1 MRRVDHNFE
10 IRASNFTR
18 MSTDLWMAYSESERV
33 PQISIDLIFLNYCVV
48 ITRLTIELYDRRVL
62 QLHCQLLDG
71 SLHLGI

>member
-33 PQISIDLIFLNYCVV
+33 PQISLDLIFVNFCVV
-48 ITRLTIELYDRRVL
+48 IIRLTIELYDRRVRKSVL
-62 QLHCQLLDG
+62 
-71 SLHLGI
+71 I